1 MAAQTPGVPMPM
13 QPEQPQRKRR
23 SPLVLVI
30 AVVAAIVV
38 AAGIGVGIIVSAAS
52 QDRPVPAAQATAG
65 QCIEDPEVKELGH
78 VYVADCDSE
87 DAAYRVTAAAGA
99 DCTTVPGTTTTYQDL
114 CLIGVDEDPSASLI
128 EVQEGDCL
136 RIDDA
141 TQDATVSECTSGT
154 YPVLKALTDVADSDL
169 GLMAG
174 DEDAC
179 TAAGVDEDAYS
190 FWYKWNLTSFM
201 FDTAGDTSKLLS
213 DNQFVFCLGAPQS

>member
-1 MAAQTPGVPMPM
+1 MPM
-13 QPEQPQRKRR
+13 QPGQPQHKRR

-30 AVVAAIVV
+30 AVVAAIAV
-38 AAGIGVGIIVSAAS
+38 AAGIGIGIIVSVAS
-52 QDRPVPAAQATAG
+52 HGRPVPAAQATAG

-78 VYVADCDSE
+78 VYVADCDSA
-87 DAAYRVTAAAGA
+87 DAAYRVTAAAGT

-114 CLIGVDEDPSASLI
+114 CMIGLGEDPSASLI

-136 RIDDA
+136 SIDDA
-141 TQDATVSECTSGT
+141 TQEAAVAECTSGT
-154 YPVLKALTDVADSDL
+154 YPALKVLTDVADSDL

-179 TAAGVDEDAYS
+179 IAAGVDEDAYS

-201 FDTAGDTSKLLS
+201 FDTAGDTRNLLS
-213 DNQFVFCLGAPQS
+213 PNQFVFCLGDPQP